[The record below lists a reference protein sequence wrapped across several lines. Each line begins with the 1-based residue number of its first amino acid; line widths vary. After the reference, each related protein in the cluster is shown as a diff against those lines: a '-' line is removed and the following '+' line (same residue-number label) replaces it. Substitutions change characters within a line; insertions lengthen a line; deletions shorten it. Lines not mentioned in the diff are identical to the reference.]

1 MYVQRDGLDGGT
13 RVLWGKPSVAYF
25 LTPAAFS
32 PVKGLQTD
40 TGIVRINKIKAI
52 VLQHSQIFSLRIAII
67 VV

>member
-1 MYVQRDGLDGGT
+1 MQGDGLDGGT
-13 RVLWGKPSVAYF
+13 RALLGKPSVAYF
-25 LTPAAFS
+25 LTPAFS

-52 VLQHSQIFSLRIAII
+52 VLQHSQIFSLRIAI